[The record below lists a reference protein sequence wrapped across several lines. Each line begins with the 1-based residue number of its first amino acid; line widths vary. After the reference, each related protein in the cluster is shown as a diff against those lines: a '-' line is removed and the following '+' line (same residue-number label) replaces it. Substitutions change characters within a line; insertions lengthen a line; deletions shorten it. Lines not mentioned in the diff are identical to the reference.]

1 MMNRQYQ
8 KGISL
13 LSLVVGAFTIICL
26 LFLGMRIAP
35 VYNERA
41 NVRNV
46 VNDLSK
52 KEFESEFEATRQ
64 FNKSLS
70 ISGVFIPEDHIEKI
84 TITPRTN
91 KKYSFELKWKKDVEI
106 VGTYVATFNFEVK
119 TEN

>member
-1 MMNRQYQ
+1 MNRQYQ

-35 VYNERA
+35 AYNERA

-46 VNDLSK
+46 INDLSQ
-52 KEFESEFEATRQ
+52 KEFDNESDASKQ
-64 FNKSLS
+64 FDKSLS
-70 ISGVFIPEDHIEKI
+70 LSGVFIPEDHIEKSA
-84 TITPRTN
+84 ITPRAN
-91 KKYSFELKWKKDVEI
+91 KKYSFELKWKKDVEV
-106 VGTYVATFNFEVK
+106 VGTYVVTFNFEVK